1 MILSASNIQKSF
13 GAKEILRSG
22 SFLINEQEK
31 AAIVGING
39 AGKTTLLKILTGEES
54 ADSGTVSLAKNAS
67 LGYLA
72 QINHVDSNASIL
84 EEMLEVIRPVLE
96 MEEQLSRMQEE
107 MTRLS
112 GPALEKIY
120 EEYTRLEHRYELA
133 EGYQAKSQ
141 VTGILKGLG
150 FGEEEFEKKIHTLS
164 GGQKT
169 RVFLGKLLLQ
179 QHDIILLDEPTN
191 HLDLSSIEW
200 LETYLL
206 NYRGAVVIV
215 SHDRY
220 FLDRTVTKVIDID
233 HGSLETYSGN
243 YSDYVQKKA
252 QLQEAKRREYQNQQ
266 QEIKHQEEVIAKLRS
281 FNREKS
287 IKRAESRQKLLDR
300 IERVDRPLEEA
311 DNMQLNL
318 EQERESGKD
327 VLQAAGL
334 SKSFG
339 ERHLFQDLNFEIKR
353 GEHVAIMGDNGTG
366 KTTLLK
372 IINGML
378 PPDTGQVLLGSNVQT
393 AYYDQEHQVLHG
405 EKTLFEELS
414 DTYPQMDNTRIRN
427 VLAAFL
433 FTGEDVF
440 KRISDLSGGERGRVS
455 LAKLMLSKAN
465 FLLLDEPT
473 NHLDLFSKEVLEGAI
488 RDFPGTVLYVSH
500 DRYFI
505 NRTATRI
512 LELTQHKLLNYIGNY
527 DYYLEKKQDV
537 ERANLLIPNSEKAA
551 PPPSS
556 TGRDHWKS
564 SKAESAKLKKQ
575 REQLQKCETSIEE
588 TEQRITEIEKKFED
602 PAIQTNVGEL
612 MQLQKQKDVLSEK
625 LESLMETWE
634 ALSLEAES

>member
-1 MILSASNIQKSF
+1 M
-13 GAKEILRSG
+13 
-22 SFLINEQEK
+22 
-31 AAIVGING
+31 
-39 AGKTTLLKILTGEES
+39 
-54 ADSGTVSLAKNAS
+54 
-67 LGYLA
+67 
-72 QINHVDSNASIL
+72 
-84 EEMLEVIRPVLE
+84 
-96 MEEQLSRMQEE
+96 
-107 MTRLS
+107 
-112 GPALEKIY
+112 
-120 EEYTRLEHRYELA
+120 
-133 EGYQAKSQ
+133 
-141 VTGILKGLG
+141 
-150 FGEEEFEKKIHTLS
+150 
-164 GGQKT
+164 
-169 RVFLGKLLLQ
+169 
-179 QHDIILLDEPTN
+179 
-191 HLDLSSIEW
+191 
-200 LETYLL
+200 
-206 NYRGAVVIV
+206 
-215 SHDRY
+215 
-220 FLDRTVTKVIDID
+220 
-233 HGSLETYSGN
+233 
-243 YSDYVQKKA
+243 
-252 QLQEAKRREYQNQQ
+252 
-266 QEIKHQEEVIAKLRS
+266 
-281 FNREKS
+281 
-287 IKRAESRQKLLDR
+287 DR

-625 LESLMETWE
+625 LDSLMETWE